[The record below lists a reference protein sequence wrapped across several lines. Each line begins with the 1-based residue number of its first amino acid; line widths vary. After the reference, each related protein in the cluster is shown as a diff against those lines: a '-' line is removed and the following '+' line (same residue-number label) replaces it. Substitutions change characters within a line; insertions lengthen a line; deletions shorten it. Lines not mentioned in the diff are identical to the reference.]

1 MMFDFLKK
9 KPKSSK
15 DKSGFFKPTRPSI
28 QPKFFR
34 YPSLEAPDI
43 NRTELARL
51 IRNTDPDKAN
61 KVLRNQARSLSTAV
75 SLASGF
81 FDMLDSEILGESGF
95 VIDVATQNRNLNT
108 YIQTAFSEWENECC
122 LYGVYDFEDYEELV
136 LNALYRDGE
145 AFIRLIRSANDLKI
159 ELIDAEEIDNDYTD
173 ESGFIK
179 CGIKR
184 AGKYSLTPTKYYIKK
199 DDYTRLVIEAKDII
213 HIRKPLIAKQV
224 RGNSKLATAIFDMHQ
239 KDKFKKAE
247 LNRAR
252 LGSEMTGFYLRKDE
266 GAIVGVGAEFDDD
279 TGELIENK
287 APELPESV
295 EVGKMRFLDE
305 GITPQFIDPHNPTN
319 IEFYLKSTNQEVARS
334 LGVSYAT
341 LTGDLREVNY
351 SSIRQGTT
359 SERRGFRR
367 IQNFLRRKFHNAI
380 FKEWLLIELLNNR
393 ISVRDYDLVL
403 RHFSFKPQGWEYID
417 PSKEVV
423 ANAKAIEAGFKT
435 RIEVLREKGIEYDTY
450 IDELEKEKQIV
461 QKLQEIEKI
470 KRGKNG

>member
-9 KPKSSK
+9 KPKFSK
-15 DKSGFFKPTRPSI
+15 NKSGFFKPGRKSI

-43 NRTELARL
+43 NKTELARL
-51 IRNTDPDKAN
+51 IRNTDPDRAN

-108 YIQTAFSEWENECC
+108 YIQTAFFEWENECC
-122 LYGVYDFEDYEELV
+122 LYGVYDFEDYEELI

-145 AFIRLIRSANDLKI
+145 AFIRLVRGESLKI
-159 ELIDAEEIDNDYTD
+159 ELIDAEDIDNDYTD
-173 ESGFIK
+173 ESMFIK
-179 CGIKR
+179 CGIQR
-184 AGKYSLTPTKYYIKK
+184 ASKYSLTPVKYYIKR
-199 DDYTRLVIEAKDII
+199 DDRTRLSVEAKDII

-252 LGSEMTGFYLRKDE
+252 LGSEMTGFYLRKDD
-266 GAIVGVGAEFDDD
+266 GTLAGITPEFDDD
-279 TGELIENK
+279 TGELIENQSLD
-287 APELPESV
+287 LPESV
-295 EVGKMRFLDE
+295 EVGKMRFLDD
-305 GITPQFIDPHNPTN
+305 GIVPQFIDPHNPTN

-380 FKEWLLIELLNNR
+380 FKEWLLIELLNNH
-393 ISVRDYDLVL
+393 ISARDYDLVL

-435 RIEVLREKGIEYDTY
+435 RIEVLREKGVEYDNY

-470 KRGKNG
+470 KRGKNE